1 MQGHIGKILG
11 TIFGAMV
18 GKLPGAAVGFFI
30 GWYFDNAIQKD
41 FSGGMNFSQF
51 FSDKNEL
58 TSSAIFFHTL
68 FGCLGHIAKADGTVT
83 KSEID
88 IANRLMDDMKLTG
101 AVRKEAQNAFREGKD
116 RHYPLT
122 DQLKDLIKDVQNRPD
137 VLNVFLEI
145 LIEATFADG
154 ELSIKEMDLLTVIA
168 GQLGVSAKQLNTK
181 IKQCEA
187 EMRFRQRKQAFEQ
200 AKAEAQRQAKAQRD
214 AFRQHAQERAQR
226 AYEQSQRQSYQAPP
240 QYNDKQRLAD
250 AYQILDVAPSAD
262 ERSLKKAYKRAMNA
276 HHPDKLVGK
285 GLPEAAIEKAKAKAQ
300 DIQAAY
306 ELIKKERA

>member
-11 TIFGAMV
+11 TVFGAMV
-18 GKLPGAAVGFFI
+18 GKIPGAFVGFLI
-30 GWYFDNAIQKD
+30 GWYFDNALNKD

-51 FSDKNEL
+51 FSDKSEL
-58 TSSAIFFHTL
+58 TSSAIFFHSL

-83 KSEID
+83 QSEIA
-88 IANRLMDDMKLTG
+88 IATRLMDDMKLSG
-101 AVRKEAQNAFREGKD
+101 VVRKEAQNAFREGKD
-116 RHYPLT
+116 PHFPLEE
-122 DQLKDLIKDVQNRPD
+122 QLNDLIKDVQNRSD

-154 ELSIKEMDLLTVIA
+154 ELSINEMNLLTKIA
-168 GQLGVSAKQLNTK
+168 AQLGFSAKELNTK

-187 EMRFRQRKQAFEQ
+187 EIRFRQRKQAFEQ
-200 AKAEAQRQAKAQRD
+200 AKAEAQKRARQKQED
-214 AFRQHAQERAQR
+214 FRRYAEDRAR
-226 AYEQSQRQSYQAPP
+226 KAYEHSHRQSHQAP
-240 QYNDKQRLAD
+240 QYNSQQRLAD
-250 AYQILDVAPSAD
+250 AYQILDVPANAD
-262 ERSLKKAYKRAMNA
+262 DKTLKKAYKRAMNA

-306 ELIKKERA
+306 ELIKKERG